1 MKQSIIGGVIDAA
14 SRFVVNPTY
23 VEIFMRISNLI
34 NAVLARLGR
43 QRWQALAAGV
53 GLLLLLAL
61 LLIRIYGPQPEPLD
75 PFVRYRPAM
84 KPAFQAQFDDL
95 SQAPRYDITV
105 ELNAQEN
112 VLTGRASIAIVNTS
126 PDPWPNLIFR
136 LYPGLEHY
144 GGRITLQSVGIGDQ
158 PVPYDYQAENSAM
171 RVHLQRPLQ
180 PQEQVEVRLVWQ
192 LDIPVWTDSSSTY
205 ALFGNSQQMTS
216 LPLFYPALAVYQP
229 GPTASSGRWW
239 LDQGTVR
246 GDAAFNVT
254 SLFVVTA
261 TLPAEL
267 VPVTSGTL
275 ITSTLLNPNQARHVW
290 VTGPSREF
298 LLHASPTFSS
308 VYTEALGTRVTSYW
322 LPGQEAAGR
331 AALGYAVAALRIYS
345 DRFGPY
351 PYRDLRVAPAPLSYR
366 GMEYP
371 QVSLLGVELYS
382 LFRND
387 LEMLVAHEVAHQWW
401 YQIVHN
407 DPVNEPWLDEA
418 LAEYSMKLYI
428 EKLYGQKNADDLQ
441 TMRWQL
447 PLDALKAAQT
457 DGAIDQPVAN
467 FANGAQYEA
476 IIYGKGAL
484 LYAALRQTLGDRAF
498 DKFLQD
504 YLSRHRYQ
512 IVDSK
517 TWLTDIQTLKNPNL
531 NRLYRDW
538 VQKPLFSAPMQ
549 VDTDETP
556 EAP

>member
-1 MKQSIIGGVIDAA
+1 
-14 SRFVVNPTY
+14 
-23 VEIFMRISNLI
+23 MRTLNLI
-34 NAVLARLGR
+34 NAAFARLGR
-43 QRWQALAAGV
+43 QRWLALAAGV

-75 PFVRYRPAM
+75 PFARYRPAM
-84 KPAFQAQFDDL
+84 KPAFQTQFDDL
-95 SQAPRYDITV
+95 SQAPRYDITI

-112 VLTGRASIAIVNTS
+112 VLTGRASIAIANTS
-126 PDPWPNLIFR
+126 SDPWPNLIFR

-144 GGRITLQSVGIGDQ
+144 GGRITFQSVGIGDQ

-180 PQEQVEVRLVWQ
+180 PQEQVDVRLVWQ

-371 QVSLLGVELYS
+371 QVSLLGIELYS

-418 LAEYSMKLYI
+418 LAEYSMKLYM

-441 TMRWQL
+441 TVRWQL

-538 VQKPLFSAPMQ
+538 VQKPLFSAPAQ